1 MKKRWQTS
9 ISLLVYILLLT
20 YITDFD
26 LKLLLDIRSFFVLLA
41 GTFLLTLPFYHKD
54 IEKEEYL
61 HIYGAKAIEAG
72 LIQVFLLSFVQLSE
86 NKSYEKLLADVI
98 PCFRPILYAFCIRY
112 ILVNKDRKNYLP
124 GKAAYE
130 IEKISPESQ
139 IIAMPSYENCKS
151 AGLTPRESEISLL
164 ICQGFSNKEI

>member
-86 NKSYEKLLADVI
+86 NKSYEEL
-98 PCFRPILYAFCIRY
+98 
-112 ILVNKDRKNYLP
+112 
-124 GKAAYE
+124 
-130 IEKISPESQ
+130 
-139 IIAMPSYENCKS
+139 
-151 AGLTPRESEISLL
+151 
-164 ICQGFSNKEI
+164 

>member
-61 HIYGAKAIEAG
+61 HIYGAKAIEAPV
-72 LIQVFLLSFVQLSE
+72 LYDVQDTFLQE
-86 NKSYEKLLADVI
+86 AIKLLPAGSGSGAGGD
-98 PCFRPILYAFCIRY
+98 
-112 ILVNKDRKNYLP
+112 LV
-124 GKAAYE
+124 
-130 IEKISPESQ
+130 
-139 IIAMPSYENCKS
+139 
-151 AGLTPRESEISLL
+151 
-164 ICQGFSNKEI
+164 